1 MSDAFGH
8 LNSIIMSS
16 ATKQSDAIAPRVAN
30 LSWRVRFAL
39 LTIFML
45 AVGTVY
51 ITNQLLTARFTQST
65 LQRAQLRLA
74 LYSGNMV
81 SELQRNSIVP
91 RLLASDAKLIGA
103 LSSKDYQ
110 LTSQRLL
117 SFVDEIGAAAILL
130 LNSDGRVVAA
140 TDRSRLGETQR
151 NLPHFVDAASASQT
165 VFTTHKQDIG
175 VYDFAYSR
183 QVVANNNLLGVIVV
197 EVDLR
202 KFQSAWAGISDA
214 VIVSSPQGPIL
225 LATEKSWVG
234 LPEQEALARRS
245 APSAIERAIQ
255 ATQDWTVSM
264 ADVYVQGKA
273 VMRQEL
279 RVPFRGWNM
288 VLFTT
293 YGGIRQRV
301 NAVLALEIMGFSIF
315 LALAFY
321 QLSRQTLIRALFFQQ
336 ESDDLRQLNIRLKR
350 EISERQK
357 VEKNLQVAEQTLAQS
372 SKLAALGEMSA
383 AVSHELNQPLAA
395 MKTYLAGAKLL
406 LQRKRLDEAL
416 SSFQR
421 IDDLIGRMSAITRQL
436 KSYARK
442 GGEDLVPVDVRL
454 ALNGALEIMEPQLKS
469 RQISLSKT
477 SPSDPVMIL
486 GDQLRLEQVVVNLL
500 RNALDATSTVTA
512 PEIELL
518 LLGGETATLAVRDN
532 GDGIS
537 DFDDLFEPFFTT
549 KKPGDGVGLG
559 LAISSGIVTDLGG
572 RLVARNSET
581 SGAVFEVTLPIL
593 KNNNN
598 EG

>member
-1 MSDAFGH
+1 MTAATEHSDT
-8 LNSIIMSS
+8 L
-16 ATKQSDAIAPRVAN
+16 APREAN

-39 LTIFML
+39 LAIFML

-91 RLLASDAKLIGA
+91 RLLASDAELIGA
-103 LSSKDYQ
+103 LNSNDYQ
-110 LTSQRLL
+110 RTSQRLL

-130 LNSDGRVVAA
+130 LDSDGLVVAA
-140 TDRSRLGETQR
+140 TNRNRLGETQR
-151 NLPHFVDAASASQT
+151 NLPHFREAARASQT
-165 VFTTHKQDIG
+165 VFTTHKHDTD

-183 QVVANNNLLGVIVV
+183 KILSNNKPLGVIVV

-214 VIVSSPQGPIL
+214 VIVAAAGGQIL
-225 LATEKSWVG
+225 LATENSWVG
-234 LPEQEALARRS
+234 LPEQEALALRS
-245 APSAIERAIQ
+245 APSAIDRAIQ
-255 ATQDWTVSM
+255 ATQDWTVLS
-264 ADVYVQGKA
+264 ADAYMQGKA
-273 VMRQEL
+273 VMRQAL

-321 QLSRQTLIRALFFQQ
+321 QLSRQTLTRALFFQQ
-336 ESDDLRQLNIRLKR
+336 ESVDLRQLNIRLQR
-350 EISERQK
+350 EISERKK
-357 VEKNLQVAEQTLAQS
+357 VEKNLEVAEQTLAQS

-406 LQRKRLDEAL
+406 LQRKRLEEAL

-442 GGEDLVPVDVRL
+442 GGEELVPVDVRM
-454 ALNGALEIMEPQLKS
+454 AVNGALEIMEPQLKS

-477 SPSDPVMIL
+477 MPSAPVMIL

-500 RNALDATSTVTA
+500 RNALDAISAVPT

-518 LLGGETATLAVRDN
+518 LLGGETASLTVRDN
-532 GDGIS
+532 GEGIS
-537 DFDDLFEPFFTT
+537 DLDDLFEPFFTT

-559 LAISSGIVTDLGG
+559 LAISSGIITDLGG
-572 RLVARNSET
+572 RLVARNSEAT
-581 SGAVFEVTLPIL
+581 GAVFEVTLPIL
-593 KNNNN
+593 NTD
-598 EG
+598 ESGV

>member
-1 MSDAFGH
+1 MTAAIEHSDT
-8 LNSIIMSS
+8 L
-16 ATKQSDAIAPRVAN
+16 APREAN

-39 LTIFML
+39 LAIFML

-51 ITNQLLTARFTQST
+51 ITNQLLSARFTQST

-91 RLLASDAKLIGA
+91 RLLASDAELIGA
-103 LSSKDYQ
+103 LNSNDYQ
-110 LTSQRLL
+110 RTSQRLM

-130 LNSDGRVVAA
+130 LDSDGLVVAA
-140 TDRSRLGETQR
+140 TDRNRLGETQR
-151 NLPHFVDAASASQT
+151 NLPHFREAARASQT
-165 VFTTHKQDIG
+165 VFTTHKHDTD

-183 QVVANNNLLGVIVV
+183 KILSNNKPLGVIVV

-214 VIVSSPQGPIL
+214 VIVAAAGGQIL
-225 LATEKSWVG
+225 LATENSWVG
-234 LPEQEALARRS
+234 LPEQEALALRS
-245 APSAIERAIQ
+245 APSAIDRAIQ
-255 ATQDWTVSM
+255 ATQDWTVLS
-264 ADVYVQGKA
+264 ADAYMQGKA

-321 QLSRQTLIRALFFQQ
+321 QLSRQTLTRALFFQQ
-336 ESDDLRQLNIRLKR
+336 ESVDLRQLNIRLQR
-350 EISERQK
+350 EISERKK
-357 VEKNLQVAEQTLAQS
+357 VEKNLEVAEQTLAQS

-406 LQRKRLDEAL
+406 LQRKRLEEAL

-442 GGEDLVPVDVRL
+442 GGEELVPVDVRM
-454 ALNGALEIMEPQLKS
+454 AVNGALELMEPQLKS

-477 SPSDPVMIL
+477 MPSAPVMIL

-500 RNALDATSTVTA
+500 RNALDAISAVPT

-518 LLGGETATLAVRDN
+518 LLGGETSSLTVRDN
-532 GDGIS
+532 GEGIS
-537 DFDDLFEPFFTT
+537 DLDDLFEPFFTT

-559 LAISSGIVTDLGG
+559 LAISSGIITDLGG

-581 SGAVFEVTLPIL
+581 TGAVFEVTLPIL
-593 KNNNN
+593 NTDKS
-598 EG
+598 EV

>member
-1 MSDAFGH
+1 MTA
-8 LNSIIMSS
+8 
-16 ATKQSDAIAPRVAN
+16 ATEHSVTLAPREAN
-30 LSWRVRFAL
+30 LSWWVRFAL
-39 LTIFML
+39 LAIFML

-51 ITNQLLTARFTQST
+51 ITNQLLSARFTQST

-91 RLLASDAKLIGA
+91 RLLASDAELIGA
-103 LSSKDYQ
+103 LNSNDYQ
-110 LTSQRLL
+110 RTSQRLL

-130 LNSDGRVVAA
+130 LDSDGLVVAA
-140 TDRSRLGETQR
+140 TDRNRLGETQR
-151 NLPHFVDAASASQT
+151 NLPHFREAARASQT
-165 VFTTHKQDIG
+165 VFTTHKHDTD

-183 QVVANNNLLGVIVV
+183 KILSNNKPLGVIVV

-214 VIVSSPQGPIL
+214 VIVAAAGGQIL
-225 LATEKSWVG
+225 LATENSWVG
-234 LPEQEALARRS
+234 LPEQEALALRS
-245 APSAIERAIQ
+245 APSAIDRAIQ
-255 ATQDWTVSM
+255 ATQDWTVLS
-264 ADVYVQGKA
+264 ADAYMQGKA

-301 NAVLALEIMGFSIF
+301 NTVLALEIMGFSIF

-321 QLSRQTLIRALFFQQ
+321 QLSRQTLTRALFFQQ
-336 ESDDLRQLNIRLKR
+336 ESVDLRQLNIRLQR
-350 EISERQK
+350 EISERKK
-357 VEKNLQVAEQTLAQS
+357 VEKNLEVAEQTLAQS

-406 LQRKRLDEAL
+406 LQRKRLEEAL

-442 GGEDLVPVDVRL
+442 GGEELVPVDVRM
-454 ALNGALEIMEPQLKS
+454 AVNGALEIMEPQLKS

-477 SPSDPVMIL
+477 MPSAPVMIL

-500 RNALDATSTVTA
+500 RNALDAISAVPT

-518 LLGGETATLAVRDN
+518 LLGGETASLTVRDN
-532 GDGIS
+532 GEGIS
-537 DFDDLFEPFFTT
+537 DLDDLFEPFFTT

-559 LAISSGIVTDLGG
+559 LAISSGIITDLGG

-581 SGAVFEVTLPIL
+581 TGAVFEVTLPIL
-593 KNNNN
+593 NTDKS
-598 EG
+598 EV

>member
-1 MSDAFGH
+1 MTAATEHSDT
-8 LNSIIMSS
+8 L
-16 ATKQSDAIAPRVAN
+16 APREAN

-39 LTIFML
+39 LAIFML

-91 RLLASDAKLIGA
+91 RLLASDAELIGA
-103 LSSKDYQ
+103 LNSNDYQ
-110 LTSQRLL
+110 RTSQRLL

-130 LNSDGRVVAA
+130 LDSDGLVVAA
-140 TDRSRLGETQR
+140 TNRNRLGETQR
-151 NLPHFVDAASASQT
+151 NLPHFREAARASQT
-165 VFTTHKQDIG
+165 VFTTHKHDTD

-183 QVVANNNLLGVIVV
+183 KILSNNKPLGVIVV

-214 VIVSSPQGPIL
+214 VIVAAAGGQIL
-225 LATEKSWVG
+225 LATENSWVG
-234 LPEQEALARRS
+234 LPEREALALRS
-245 APSAIERAIQ
+245 APSAIDRAIQ
-255 ATQDWTVSM
+255 ATQDWTVLS
-264 ADVYVQGKA
+264 ADAYMQGKA
-273 VMRQEL
+273 VMRQEIQ
-279 RVPFRGWNM
+279 VPFRGWNM

-321 QLSRQTLIRALFFQQ
+321 QLSRQTLTRALFFQQ
-336 ESDDLRQLNIRLKR
+336 ESVDLRQLNIRLQR
-350 EISERQK
+350 EISERKK
-357 VEKNLQVAEQTLAQS
+357 VEKNLEVAEQTLAQS

-383 AVSHELNQPLAA
+383 AVSHELSQPLAA

-406 LQRKRLDEAL
+406 LQRKRLEEAL

-442 GGEDLVPVDVRL
+442 GGEELVPVDVRM
-454 ALNGALEIMEPQLKS
+454 AVNGALEIMEPQLKS

-477 SPSDPVMIL
+477 MPSAPVMIL

-500 RNALDATSTVTA
+500 RNALDAISAVPT

-518 LLGGETATLAVRDN
+518 LLGGETASLTVRDN
-532 GDGIS
+532 GEGIS
-537 DFDDLFEPFFTT
+537 DLDDLFEPFFTT

-559 LAISSGIVTDLGG
+559 LAISSGIITDLGG
-572 RLVARNSET
+572 RLVARNSEAT
-581 SGAVFEVTLPIL
+581 GAVFEVTLPIL
-593 KNNNN
+593 NTD
-598 EG
+598 ESEV

>member
-1 MSDAFGH
+1 MTAATEHSDTLA
-8 LNSIIMSS
+8 S
-16 ATKQSDAIAPRVAN
+16 REAN

-39 LTIFML
+39 LAIFML

-51 ITNQLLTARFTQST
+51 ITNQLLSARFTQST

-91 RLLASDAKLIGA
+91 RLLASDAELIGA
-103 LSSKDYQ
+103 LNSNDYQ
-110 LTSQRLL
+110 RTSQRLL

-130 LNSDGRVVAA
+130 LDSDGLVVAA

-151 NLPHFVDAASASQT
+151 NLPHFREAARASQT
-165 VFTTHKQDIG
+165 VFTTHKNDMG

-183 QVVANNNLLGVIVV
+183 KILSNNKPLGVIVV

-214 VIVSSPQGPIL
+214 VIVAAAGGQIL
-225 LATEKSWVG
+225 LATENSWVG
-234 LPEQEALARRS
+234 LPEQEALALRS
-245 APSAIERAIQ
+245 APSAIDRAIQ
-255 ATQDWTVSM
+255 ATQDWTVLS
-264 ADVYVQGKA
+264 ADAYMQGKA

-321 QLSRQTLIRALFFQQ
+321 QLSRQTLTRALFFQQ
-336 ESDDLRQLNIRLKR
+336 ESVDLRQLNIRLQR
-350 EISERQK
+350 EISERKK
-357 VEKNLQVAEQTLAQS
+357 VEKNLEVAEQTLAQS

-406 LQRKRLDEAL
+406 LQRKRLEEAL

-442 GGEDLVPVDVRL
+442 GGEELVPVDVRM
-454 ALNGALEIMEPQLKS
+454 AVNGALEIMEPQLKS

-477 SPSDPVMIL
+477 MPSAPVMIL

-500 RNALDATSTVTA
+500 RNALDAISAVPT

-518 LLGGETATLAVRDN
+518 LLGGETASLTVRDN
-532 GDGIS
+532 GEGIS
-537 DFDDLFEPFFTT
+537 DLDDLFEPFFTT

-559 LAISSGIVTDLGG
+559 LAISSGIITDLGG

-581 SGAVFEVTLPIL
+581 AGAVFEVTLPIL
-593 KNNNN
+593 NTDKS
-598 EG
+598 EV

>member
-1 MSDAFGH
+1 MTAATEHSDT
-8 LNSIIMSS
+8 L
-16 ATKQSDAIAPRVAN
+16 APREAN

-39 LTIFML
+39 LAIFML

-91 RLLASDAKLIGA
+91 RLLASDAELIGA
-103 LSSKDYQ
+103 LNSNDYQ
-110 LTSQRLL
+110 RTSQRLL

-130 LNSDGRVVAA
+130 LDSDGLVVAA
-140 TDRSRLGETQR
+140 TDRNRLGETQR
-151 NLPHFVDAASASQT
+151 NLPHFREAARASQT
-165 VFTTHKQDIG
+165 VFTTHKHDTD

-183 QVVANNNLLGVIVV
+183 KILSNNKPLGVIVV

-214 VIVSSPQGPIL
+214 VIVAAAGGQIL
-225 LATEKSWVG
+225 LATENSWVG
-234 LPEQEALARRS
+234 LPEQEALALRS
-245 APSAIERAIQ
+245 APSAIDRAIQ
-255 ATQDWTVSM
+255 ATQDWTVLS
-264 ADVYVQGKA
+264 ADAYMQGKA

-321 QLSRQTLIRALFFQQ
+321 QLSRQTLTRALFFQQ
-336 ESDDLRQLNIRLKR
+336 ESVDLRQLNIRLQR
-350 EISERQK
+350 EISERKK
-357 VEKNLQVAEQTLAQS
+357 VEKNLEVAEQTLAQS

-406 LQRKRLDEAL
+406 LQRKRLEEAL

-442 GGEDLVPVDVRL
+442 GGEELVPVDVRM
-454 ALNGALEIMEPQLKS
+454 AVNGALEIMEPQLKS

-477 SPSDPVMIL
+477 MPSAPVMIL

-500 RNALDATSTVTA
+500 RNALDAISAVPT

-518 LLGGETATLAVRDN
+518 LLGGETASLTVRDN
-532 GDGIS
+532 GEGIS
-537 DFDDLFEPFFTT
+537 DLDDLFEPFFTT

-559 LAISSGIVTDLGG
+559 LAISSGIITDLGG

-581 SGAVFEVTLPIL
+581 AGAVFEVTLPIL
-593 KNNNN
+593 NTDKS
-598 EG
+598 EV

>member
-1 MSDAFGH
+1 MTAAIEHSDT
-8 LNSIIMSS
+8 L
-16 ATKQSDAIAPRVAN
+16 APREAN

-39 LTIFML
+39 LAIFML

-51 ITNQLLTARFTQST
+51 ITNQLLSARFTQST

-91 RLLASDAKLIGA
+91 RLLASDAELIGA
-103 LSSKDYQ
+103 LNSNDYKR
-110 LTSQRLL
+110 TSQRLL

-130 LNSDGRVVAA
+130 LDSDGLVVAA
-140 TDRSRLGETQR
+140 TDRNRLGETQR
-151 NLPHFVDAASASQT
+151 NLPHFREAARASQT
-165 VFTTHKQDIG
+165 VFTTHKHDTD

-183 QVVANNNLLGVIVV
+183 KILSNNKPLGVIVV

-214 VIVSSPQGPIL
+214 VIVAAAGGQIL
-225 LATEKSWVG
+225 LATENSWVG
-234 LPEQEALARRS
+234 LPEQEALALRS
-245 APSAIERAIQ
+245 APSAIDRAIQ
-255 ATQDWTVSM
+255 ATQDWTILSVDAYM
-264 ADVYVQGKA
+264 QGKA

-321 QLSRQTLIRALFFQQ
+321 QLSRQTLTRALFFQQ
-336 ESDDLRQLNIRLKR
+336 ESVDLRQLNIRLQR
-350 EISERQK
+350 EISERKK
-357 VEKNLQVAEQTLAQS
+357 VEKNLEVAEQTLAQS

-406 LQRKRLDEAL
+406 LQRKRLEEAL

-442 GGEDLVPVDVRL
+442 GGEELVPVDVRM
-454 ALNGALEIMEPQLKS
+454 AVNGALEIMEPQLKS
-469 RQISLSKT
+469 QQISLSKT
-477 SPSDPVMIL
+477 MPSAPVMIL

-500 RNALDATSTVTA
+500 RNALDAISAVPT

-518 LLGGETATLAVRDN
+518 LLGGETSSLTVRDN
-532 GDGIS
+532 GEGIS
-537 DFDDLFEPFFTT
+537 DLDDLFEPFFTT

-559 LAISSGIVTDLGG
+559 LAISSGIITDLGG

-581 SGAVFEVTLPIL
+581 TGAVFEVTLPIL
-593 KNNNN
+593 NTDKS
-598 EG
+598 EV

>member
-1 MSDAFGH
+1 MTAATEHSDTLA
-8 LNSIIMSS
+8 S
-16 ATKQSDAIAPRVAN
+16 REAN

-39 LTIFML
+39 LAIFML

-91 RLLASDAKLIGA
+91 RLLASDAELIGA
-103 LSSKDYQ
+103 LNSNDYQ
-110 LTSQRLL
+110 RTSQRLM

-130 LNSDGRVVAA
+130 LDSDGLVVAA
-140 TDRSRLGETQR
+140 TDRNRLGETQR
-151 NLPHFVDAASASQT
+151 NLPHFREAARASQT
-165 VFTTHKQDIG
+165 VFTTHKHDMD

-183 QVVANNNLLGVIVV
+183 KILSNNKPLGVIVV

-214 VIVSSPQGPIL
+214 VIVAAAGGQIL
-225 LATEKSWVG
+225 LATENSWVG
-234 LPEQEALARRS
+234 LPEQEALALRS
-245 APSAIERAIQ
+245 APSAIDRAIQ
-255 ATQDWTVSM
+255 ATQDWTVLS
-264 ADVYVQGKA
+264 ADAYMQGKA

-321 QLSRQTLIRALFFQQ
+321 QLSRQTLSRALFFQQ
-336 ESDDLRQLNIRLKR
+336 ESVDLRQLNIRLQR
-350 EISERQK
+350 EISERKK
-357 VEKNLQVAEQTLAQS
+357 VEKNLEVAEQTLAQS

-406 LQRKRLDEAL
+406 LQRKRLEEAL

-442 GGEDLVPVDVRL
+442 GGEELVPVDVRM
-454 ALNGALEIMEPQLKS
+454 AVNGALEIMEPQLKS

-477 SPSDPVMIL
+477 MPSAPVMIL

-500 RNALDATSTVTA
+500 RNALDAISAVPT

-518 LLGGETATLAVRDN
+518 LLGGETSSLTVRDN
-532 GDGIS
+532 GEGIS
-537 DFDDLFEPFFTT
+537 DLDDLFEPFFTT

-559 LAISSGIVTDLGG
+559 LAISSGIITDLGG

-581 SGAVFEVTLPIL
+581 TGAVFEVTLPIL
-593 KNNNN
+593 NTD
-598 EG
+598 ESEV

>member
-1 MSDAFGH
+1 MTAAIEHSDT
-8 LNSIIMSS
+8 L
-16 ATKQSDAIAPRVAN
+16 APREAN

-39 LTIFML
+39 LAIFML

-51 ITNQLLTARFTQST
+51 ITNQLLSARFTQST

-91 RLLASDAKLIGA
+91 RLLASDAELIGA
-103 LSSKDYQ
+103 LNSNDYQ
-110 LTSQRLL
+110 RTSQRLM

-130 LNSDGRVVAA
+130 LDSDGLVVAA
-140 TDRSRLGETQR
+140 TDRNRLGETQR
-151 NLPHFVDAASASQT
+151 NLPHFREAARASQT
-165 VFTTHKQDIG
+165 VFTTHKHDTG

-183 QVVANNNLLGVIVV
+183 KILSNNKPLGVIVV

-214 VIVSSPQGPIL
+214 VIVAAAGGQIL
-225 LATEKSWVG
+225 LATENSWVG
-234 LPEQEALARRS
+234 FLEQEALALRS
-245 APSAIERAIQ
+245 APSAIDRAIQ
-255 ATQDWTVSM
+255 ATQDWTVLS
-264 ADVYVQGKA
+264 ADAYMQGKA

-321 QLSRQTLIRALFFQQ
+321 QLSRQTLTRALFFQQ
-336 ESDDLRQLNIRLKR
+336 ESVDLRQLNIRLQR
-350 EISERQK
+350 EISERKK
-357 VEKNLQVAEQTLAQS
+357 VEKNLEVAEQTLAQS

-406 LQRKRLDEAL
+406 LQRKRLEEAL

-442 GGEDLVPVDVRL
+442 GGEELVPVDVRM
-454 ALNGALEIMEPQLKS
+454 AVNGALEIMEPQLKS

-477 SPSDPVMIL
+477 MPSAPVMIL

-500 RNALDATSTVTA
+500 RNALDAISAVPT

-518 LLGGETATLAVRDN
+518 LLGGETASLTVRDN
-532 GDGIS
+532 GEGIS
-537 DFDDLFEPFFTT
+537 DLDDLFEPFFTT

-559 LAISSGIVTDLGG
+559 LAISSGIITDLGG

-581 SGAVFEVTLPIL
+581 AGAVFEVTLPIL
-593 KNNNN
+593 NTDKS
-598 EG
+598 EV

>member
-1 MSDAFGH
+1 MT
-8 LNSIIMSS
+8 S
-16 ATKQSDAIAPRVAN
+16 ATEHSDTLASREAN

-39 LTIFML
+39 LAIFML

-91 RLLASDAKLIGA
+91 RLLASDAELIGA
-103 LSSKDYQ
+103 LNSNDYKR
-110 LTSQRLL
+110 TSQRLL

-130 LNSDGRVVAA
+130 LDSDGLVVAA
-140 TDRSRLGETQR
+140 TDRNRLGETQR
-151 NLPHFVDAASASQT
+151 NLPHFREAARASQT
-165 VFTTHKQDIG
+165 VFTTHKHDMD

-183 QVVANNNLLGVIVV
+183 KILSNNKPLGVIVV

-214 VIVSSPQGPIL
+214 VIVAAAGGQIL
-225 LATEKSWVG
+225 LATENSWVG
-234 LPEQEALARRS
+234 LPEQEALALRS
-245 APSAIERAIQ
+245 APSAIDRAIQ
-255 ATQDWTVSM
+255 VTQDWTVLS
-264 ADVYVQGKA
+264 ADAYMQGKA
-273 VMRQEL
+273 VMRQAL

-321 QLSRQTLIRALFFQQ
+321 QLSRQTLSRALFFQQ
-336 ESDDLRQLNIRLKR
+336 ESVDLRQLNIRLQR
-350 EISERQK
+350 EISERKK
-357 VEKNLQVAEQTLAQS
+357 VEKNLEVAEQTLAQS

-406 LQRKRLDEAL
+406 LQRKRLEEAL

-442 GGEDLVPVDVRL
+442 GGEELVPVDVRM
-454 ALNGALEIMEPQLKS
+454 AVNGALEIMEPQLKS

-477 SPSDPVMIL
+477 MPSAPVMIL

-500 RNALDATSTVTA
+500 RNALDAISAVPT

-518 LLGGETATLAVRDN
+518 LLGGETSSLTVRDN
-532 GDGIS
+532 GEGIS
-537 DFDDLFEPFFTT
+537 DLDDLFEPFFTT

-559 LAISSGIVTDLGG
+559 LAISSGIITDLGG

-581 SGAVFEVTLPIL
+581 TGAVFEVTLPIL
-593 KNNNN
+593 NTD
-598 EG
+598 ESEV